1 MDHQNKFNFVIF
13 FMVIIVMGIT
23 NRNNQKINNINNQ
36 DINLDNKKNLRCTN
50 RDLQFENYEKYNF
63 EIKEQLIDNEKTIK
77 VLMRRSLFLESII
90 NNMDM
95 ELKNLTKFIDK
106 EYYKKKYLRFSH

>member
-95 ELKNLTKFIDK
+95 ELKNLTKFI
-106 EYYKKKYLRFSH
+106 EREHNKKKYLRFDH